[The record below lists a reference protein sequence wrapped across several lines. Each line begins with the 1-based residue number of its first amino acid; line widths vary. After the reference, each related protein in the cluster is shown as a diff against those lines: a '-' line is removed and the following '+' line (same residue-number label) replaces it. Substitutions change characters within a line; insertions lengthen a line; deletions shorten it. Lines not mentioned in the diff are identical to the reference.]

1 MANYPSQYIAKLDA
15 ACTKEAWPLIG
26 LFILDL
32 IVMAVALYVV
42 GQIANSLW

>member
-1 MANYPSQYIAKLDA
+1 MADYPSQYIDKLDA

-32 IVMAVALYVV
+32 IVTAIALYIA
-42 GQIANSLW
+42 GQVANSLW